1 MDCGRR
7 SVGHSVGAFSAAV
20 AVEAH
25 QKERIM
31 SRSFA
36 RALGT
41 MLTVGVVS
49 AISVA
54 PAVARATGKES
65 FRGVLLAS
73 GESGTRV
80 VFSTFLT
87 AEGVFNGAGRIVEV
101 PNRPG
106 DPDSVSRDD
115 LVFRGGKMH
124 LINTNKSFS
133 ATIKPATCAARIT
146 IRQTAVVRGGT
157 GRFRHAAGRFVG
169 AVHGRG
175 VAPRNPDGTCSQQGA
190 LLLEIDAVSGRGT
203 LSF

>member
-1 MDCGRR
+1 
-7 SVGHSVGAFSAAV
+7 
-20 AVEAH
+20 
-25 QKERIM
+25 M

-36 RALGT
+36 RALST
-41 MLTVGVVS
+41 MLAIGVTS

-54 PAVARATGKES
+54 PAAARTTGKES

-101 PNRPG
+101 ANRPG
-106 DPDSVSRDD
+106 DPDTVSRDD
-115 LVFRGGKMH
+115 LVFGGGKMH

-133 ATIKPATCAARIT
+133 ASIKPATCAARIT
-146 IRQTAVVRGGT
+146 IRQTAVIRGGT

-175 VAPRNPDGTCSQQGA
+175 VAARNSDGTCSQQGA
-190 LLLEIDAVSGRGT
+190 LLLEIDAVSGKGT

>member
-1 MDCGRR
+1 
-7 SVGHSVGAFSAAV
+7 
-20 AVEAH
+20 
-25 QKERIM
+25 M

-41 MLTVGVVS
+41 MLAIGVMS
-49 AISVA
+49 AISAA
-54 PAVARATGKES
+54 PAAARTTGKES

-80 VFSTFLT
+80 VFSTLLT
-87 AEGVFNGAGRIVEV
+87 AEGVFNGAGQIVEV
-101 PNRPG
+101 ANRPG
-106 DPDSVSRDD
+106 DPDTVSRDD

-133 ATIKPATCAARIT
+133 ASIKPATCAARIT
-146 IRQTAVVRGGT
+146 IRQTAVIRGGT

-190 LLLEIDAVSGRGT
+190 LLLEIDAVSGKGT